1 MSNER
6 IELEDIW
13 NATDGGRVVIESLY
27 PQSAIGFQKRQ
38 NFRLRPASEDKSAS
52 ACVFKHK
59 NGNFWMIQDKGGAD
73 NLAKNAVQLIQAEL
87 KLEFPAALQWI
98 AEHFAPQLINKT
110 NGRVKTTRQPKIEK
124 APQSIDEIQLGF
136 REGGKFTESE
146 LKVLGY
152 KITQEHCDE
161 MFLKPL
167 DYYITAKKD
176 NGDSWVISSTENYP
190 IMFYDYGDW
199 GKIYQPFGDVRF
211 SYFGH
216 KPDDYVFSDKKV
228 HRLLQDAYNGKFP
241 EFREDSNDKSCDVDE
256 RLPELVICSGG
267 SDALNVRAAGYSVC
281 WLNSETAPLN
291 LATYRILS
299 RIAQRIYVLYDQDIT
314 GIKNTNAMALTYL
327 DIHIIQLPDDLCSFR
342 TTKGGVCKDAKDF
355 FMYYRTSKIKNP
367 QRAFKDLVKMAQP
380 LRFWTT
386 KTDKNGNYTGFDID
400 NECLYGFLNANGI
413 YCLNIPSGKRR
424 FSFIQLHEN
433 IVQTIKEDD
442 FQKHV
447 NDFLVRWI
455 KTNPVYYDKNL
466 LNAIHRSNQ
475 VKLSSIE
482 RLKVVDLDFKTYDK
496 DYDFLFFRNK
506 GLKVTKDGL
515 QTVEMAKIGKY
526 VLDFKIVP
534 HDFQIES
541 PAFEID
547 YSSEY
552 ASLRQQLETLSPQT
566 PEWNEIKAKFDGYPD
581 GKRYKLSIHDSQFSL
596 VKYLYNTGRVH
607 WKKEEAG
614 RQLSEEEQQ
623 EHDLH
628 FISKVAALGYQ
639 MFRYKEAGQAYMVY
653 CMESEVSDEGK
664 HMGGTCKSMTLSLLQ
679 YVRNQYTRDGQ
690 SKSMDDNEKLF
701 DGVVRGRTEHVF
713 IDDVKESVDVH
724 RFMPMVTG
732 KMEVRALYSDTEII
746 PFEESPKLGFTSN
759 HSIKKFDNSLRRRT
773 WFNAF
778 CDYYHSDDGLGKT
791 MRSPFT
797 EFGKNIPDDY
807 TPDEMN
813 KFYNF
818 MALCLHT
825 YLKFRCR
832 IQPPME
838 LIEKRNIQREITDE
852 FIWWADEWFTEERL
866 NINIDRQ
873 EAYDAYQLSIP
884 EKYRGSMKPK
894 TFKERLQLYCR
905 YTSTKELEYVF
916 NPEDLMRTES
926 ERKRGDIREYR
937 AGEDVYCIHIRT
949 IVSSSPHP
957 QNDKSISEN
966 FDGEQGEDEEP
977 KMPF

>member
-1 MSNER
+1 MSNNR

-13 NATDGGRVVIESLY
+13 NATDGGRTVIETLY
-27 PQSAIGFQKRQ
+27 PQSAVGFQKKQ

-73 NLAKNAVQLIQAEL
+73 NVAKNAVQLIQADMKLDFPEAL
-87 KLEFPAALQWI
+87 KWI
-98 AEHFAPQLINKT
+98 AQHFAPQLLDKSGGN
-110 NGRVKTTRQPKIEK
+110 VKISRQPKIEK
-124 APQSIDEIQLGF
+124 APQALEEVQLGF
-136 REGGKFTESE
+136 RKDGKFTESE
-146 LKVLGY
+146 LKILGY
-152 KITQEHCDE
+152 NITQENCDD

-167 DYYITAKKD
+167 DYYITAKNDK
-176 NGDSWVISSTENYP
+176 GDSWVISSTDSYL

-211 SYFGH
+211 SYFGS
-216 KPDDYVFSDKKV
+216 KPDGYVFADKKV
-228 HRLLQDAYNGKFP
+228 HKLLQNAYGGKFP
-241 EFREDSNDKSCDVDE
+241 EFREDSSDKNNNVDE
-256 RLPELVICSGG
+256 RLPELIICSGG
-267 SDALNVRAAGYSVC
+267 SDALNVHATGYPVC
-281 WLNSETAPLN
+281 WLNSETTPLDV
-291 LATYRILS
+291 ATYRILS
-299 RIAQRIYVLYDQDIT
+299 RIAQRIYVLYDQDNA
-314 GIKNTNAMALTYL
+314 GIKNTYRMALSYL
-327 DIHIIQLPDDLCSFR
+327 DIHVIQLPDDLRCFK
-342 TTKGGVCKDAKDF
+342 TAKGGVSKDAKDF
-355 FMYYRTSKIKNP
+355 FMYYRNAKIWNP
-367 QRAFKDLVKMAQP
+367 QKSFKDLVKMAQP

-400 NECLYGFLNANGI
+400 NECLYGFLNANGV

-433 IVQTIKEDD
+433 IVQTIKEED

-447 NDFLVRWI
+447 NDFLIRWL
-455 KTNPVYYDKNL
+455 KTNPIYYDKNL

-482 RLKVVDLDFKTYDK
+482 RLKVIDLDFKTYDK
-496 DYDFLFFRNK
+496 DFDFMFFRNK
-506 GLKVTKDGL
+506 ALKITASGLE
-515 QTVEMAKIGKY
+515 TVEMEKIGKY
-526 VLDFKIVP
+526 VLDFKIIP
-534 HDFQIES
+534 HDFRIES
-541 PAFEID
+541 SLFDVA
-547 YSSEY
+547 YSQEY
-552 ASLRQQLETLSPQT
+552 ADLKKQLSALT
-566 PEWNEIKAKFDGYPD
+566 PKSQEWNDIKAQLDGFPE
-581 GKRYKLSIHDSQFSL
+581 GKRYKLSIHDADFSL
-596 VKYLYNTGRVH
+596 IKYLYNTGRVH

-614 RQLSEEEQQ
+614 RQLSEDEQR

-679 YVRNQYTRDGQ
+679 YVRSQYTRDGQ

-713 IDDVKESVDVH
+713 IDDVKESVDIH

-778 CDYYHSDDGLGKT
+778 CDYYHSDDGRGTSL
-791 MRSPFT
+791 RSPFT
-797 EFGKNIPDDY
+797 EFGKNIPGDY
-807 TPDEMN
+807 NEEEMN

-818 MALCLHT
+818 MAGCLHI
-825 YLKFRCR
+825 YLKFRHR

-852 FIWWADEWFTEERL
+852 FIWWADEWFTEDRL
-866 NINIDRQ
+866 NVNIDRQ

-884 EKYRGSMKPK
+884 EKFRGSMKPK

-905 YTSTKELEYVF
+905 YTSTKDVEYIF
-916 NPEDLMRTES
+916 NPDDLMKTES

-937 AGEDVYCIHIRT
+937 AGADVYCIHIRT
-949 IVSSSPHP
+949 VKGFSPHP
-957 QNDKSISEN
+957 QSDNKVSEN
-966 FDGEQGEDEEP
+966 FDGEAVEVDEP
-977 KMPF
+977 RIPF